1 MIDAIDVQ
9 TVGARQLNGVRT
21 LFDSE
26 RSTRHCWCMAFCS
39 TGRQFAAGWYGGG
52 NRRRFEAMTVAGTHP
67 MGMLASIGGVPA
79 GWCACGPRS
88 RYVAAIGGRSALLA
102 DLTRAEDDS
111 VWLVA
116 CLFVAPGH
124 RGTGTVMAL
133 LRAAVALAGDQGAR
147 AVEAW
152 PLAAGV
158 RKPDLTHVGTESVF
172 ARLGF
177 ERTAEPTAGR
187 VLMRLQL
194 GGAGDGR
201 AVIGAR

>member
-1 MIDAIDVQ
+1 
-9 TVGARQLNGVRT
+9 
-21 LFDSE
+21 
-26 RSTRHCWCMAFCS
+26 MAYRP
-39 TGRQFAAGWYGGG
+39 GR
-52 NRRRFEAMTVAGTHP
+52 R
-67 MGMLASIGGVPA
+67 
-79 GWCACGPRS
+79 ACGPRT

-102 DLTRAEDDS
+102 DLSRGEDDS

-116 CLFVAPGH
+116 RPFVAPGH

-158 RKPDLTHVGTESVF
+158 RKPDLTDVGTQSAF

-187 VLMRLQL
+187 VLMRLQI
-194 GGAGDGR
+194 GGPGDGR